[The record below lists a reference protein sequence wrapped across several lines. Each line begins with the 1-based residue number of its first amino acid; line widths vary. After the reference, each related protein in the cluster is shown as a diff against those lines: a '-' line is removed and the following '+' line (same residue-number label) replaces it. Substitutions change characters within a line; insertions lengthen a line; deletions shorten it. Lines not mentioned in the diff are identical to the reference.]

1 MRIARSTGAVS
12 GALIALLGIWG
23 ALIPFVG
30 PYFDYSFGTNTSW
43 HYATDRLWLSILPGV
58 LAILAGISLGAARTR
73 VAGVFA
79 GWLAIVAGA
88 WFAIGPSVSLSWEHG
103 LGPIG
108 APLGDS
114 TRQTLELIGY
124 FHGLGAL
131 IIALG
136 AFAIGRFSSRP
147 PLAASL
153 PAPGRDVAVTGDPI
167 GHGGPSVE
175 APTVEGPTVDSPG
188 SETEKVEA
196 PTVEA
201 PSSETEKVGVLG
213 SG

>member
-1 MRIARSTGAVS
+1 V
-12 GALIALLGIWG
+12 LIALLGICG

-43 HYATDRLWLSILPGV
+43 HFSTDRLWLSILPGV
-58 LAILAGISLGAARTR
+58 LAILAGIWLCAARTR
-73 VAGVFA
+73 VAGVIA

-88 WFAIGPSVSLSWEHG
+88 WFAIGPAVSLSWEHG

-108 APLGDS
+108 RPLGDS

-147 PLAASL
+147 SLAAAVSA
-153 PAPGRDVAVTGDPI
+153 PASEPERAVMADPVGQRDPWVGDPSL
-167 GHGGPSVE
+167 GDPSSGDPSQETGKVG
-175 APTVEGPTVDSPG
+175 AVDSG
-188 SETEKVEA
+188 
-196 PTVEA
+196 
-201 PSSETEKVGVLG
+201 
-213 SG
+213 

>member
-1 MRIARSTGAVS
+1 MRLARSTGAVS
-12 GALIALLGIWG
+12 GGLIALLGIWG

-30 PYFDYSFGTNTSW
+30 PYFDYSFGPNTSW
-43 HYATDRLWLSILPGV
+43 HYSMDRLWLSILPGIV
-58 LAILAGISLGAARTR
+58 AMLAGISLCAASTR
-73 VAGVFA
+73 IAGVIA

-88 WFAIGPSVSLSWEHG
+88 WFAIGPAVSLRWEHG

-108 APLGDS
+108 RPLGDS
-114 TRQTLELIGY
+114 TRQTLELVGY

-147 PLAASL
+147 ALAAGVSS
-153 PAPGRDVAVTGDPI
+153 PALERERAVAPDTAGQHDQWVEE
-167 GHGGPSVE
+167 PSSVGE
-175 APTVEGPTVDSPG
+175 
-188 SETEKVEA
+188 
-196 PTVEA
+196 
-201 PSSETEKVGVLG
+201 PSSETDTVGALD